1 MDSNGGGN
9 TLVNEGYGEGYELP
23 CRSEHQPVPKSSKTK
38 SALAAEEYI
47 FFPRLSFFGRLLSP
61 FSRVSDPDPDV
72 FPGPGPDP
80 SPDPN
85 PTPFPPPDPDPGFP
99 ADPLPTPAPVF
110 SK

>member
-1 MDSNGGGN
+1 MHATGGN
-9 TLVNEGYGEGYELP
+9 TLVNEEYGERYGLP
-23 CRSEHQPVPKSSKTK
+23 RGEHQPVLKSSKAE

-47 FFPRLSFFGRLLSP
+47 FFPSLSFFGSLLSP

-85 PTPFPPPDPDPGFP
+85 PIPLPPPDPDPGFP